1 MDQSKHTFSR
11 RLLRAVFYM
20 QAFVF
25 VCICLLKYN
34 LDVFSLNYRNIETK
48 ATTAIV
54 NLEELSSLLYKHE
67 TVVSN
72 YAISTKKAD
81 IKEEYDSAKEIEEE
95 IQGVLIKCDLALEDI
110 KDFKGYELFDDLSDS
125 VEAYVNCANLILDI
139 KDTNSQKLI
148 FSLLSENL
156 SEYTERANEDMSRLI
171 ELAREE
177 YNAVEELSYKSVT
190 NSRAIFIWGIFVF
203 FLGTIIFISYMRNV
217 MEAQEQYTELAESAN
232 RAKTAFLSSM
242 SHEIRTPINAIIGM
256 NEMISRETGDT
267 TILDYSDKIK
277 ASSESLLELVNDVL
291 DFSKIEAGKMELIPE
306 SYNLKTMLTEI
317 WDMIYVRASEK
328 GLKLEAKVDANVPV
342 ELFGDSL
349 RIKQIILNLLTNA
362 VKYTES
368 GSITLSVEYFY
379 KSDEEILLRT
389 SVKDTGIGLNPEE
402 IDKLTRPF
410 ERIDEKRSR
419 NIEGAGLGLSI
430 VKNLLSLME
439 SKLEV
444 DSIYG
449 TGSTFAFE
457 VAQKVEKWTKMGN
470 FAPSERR
477 ASDRAKD
484 TAILNAHRANIL
496 AVDDNELNRMVIKEL
511 LKRTGVNLTLAEGGA
526 ESVELCKKEKYDAIL
541 MDHRMPDIDGV
552 EALHMI
558 KEEGLNKETP
568 AIVITANANN
578 GMDDFYKSEGFEAF
592 LSKPIDGVKLER
604 MLLNILP
611 GDLIDSKDDIAT
623 LIDEAQGI
631 QANGSEEL
639 YEKVSAQFA
648 KTADAIMNEL
658 RLLYE
663 TGNIKDY
670 TIKIHA
676 LKSAA
681 KLVGAMN
688 LSKEAEYLEKCGNE
702 GNIEEID
709 SLTNDCLSH
718 FKTVAEKLVKRFNLD
733 EEKQKESFDRDKM
746 CELLSAM
753 AEGAEAFDFDLVDR
767 ALEEGDSMEVPALF
781 SEKWTKI
788 KDAVYAVDR
797 EVLMELSEDMR
808 GGLLNYEG

>member
-34 LDVFSLNYRNIETK
+34 LDVFSLNYKNIETK

-54 NLEELSSLLYKHE
+54 CLEELSSLLYKHE
-67 TVVSN
+67 TIV
-72 YAISTKKAD
+72 ADFAMSTKAQD
-81 IKEEYDSAKEIEEE
+81 IASDYDAAKKVEED
-95 IQGVLIKCDLALEDI
+95 IQGVLIRCDLALEDI
-110 KDFKGYELFDDLSDS
+110 KNFSGYELFSDLSTS
-125 VEAYVNCANLILDI
+125 VEAYINCANIVLDV

-148 FSLLSENL
+148 FSLLNENL
-156 SEYTERANEDMSRLI
+156 SEYSERANSDMDSLI
-171 ELAREE
+171 ELAKVE
-177 YNAVEELSYKSVT
+177 YDAAEISSNRSVL
-190 NSRAIFIWGIFVF
+190 NSRVIFIWGILVF
-203 FLGTIIFISYMRNV
+203 FLGTIIFVSYIRSI
-217 MEAQEQYTELAESAN
+217 MEEQEHYTELAESAN
-232 RAKTAFLSSM
+232 KAKTAFLSSM

-277 ASSESLLELVNDVL
+277 ASSDSLLELVNDVL

-317 WDMIYVRASEK
+317 WDMVYVRASEK
-328 GLKLEAKVDANVPV
+328 GLKLETKVDANVPV

-410 ERIDEKRSR
+410 ERLDEKKIR

-430 VKNLLSLME
+430 VKNLLSLMDSE
-439 SKLEV
+439 LEV

-457 VAQKVEKWTKMGN
+457 VVQRVEKWTKMGN
-470 FAPSERR
+470 FAPSENKHTE
-477 ASDRAKD
+477 RAKD

-526 ESVELCKKEKYDAIL
+526 ESVELCKQMKFDAIL

-552 EALHMI
+552 EALHLI
-558 KEEGLNKETP
+558 REEGLNKETP
-568 AIVITANANN
+568 AIVVTANANN

-639 YEKVSAQFA
+639 YEKVSSQFA
-648 KTADAIMNEL
+648 KTSDAIINEL
-658 RLLYE
+658 KLLYE

-702 GNIEEID
+702 GNLEEID
-709 SLTNDCLSH
+709 KLTNECLSH
-718 FKTVAEKLVKRFNLD
+718 FKTVSEKLVKRFNLD
-733 EEKQKESFDRDKM
+733 EEKQKESFDRDKL

-767 ALEEGDSMEVPALF
+767 ALEEGDSMEIPALF